1 MISKLGILLRKIV
14 FAFGIIYGV
23 NIILKSASINIP
35 MNLCTIGITSLL
47 GVPGL
52 LSIFAI
58 FYITK

>member
-35 MNLCTIGITSLL
+35 MNLYTIGITSLL